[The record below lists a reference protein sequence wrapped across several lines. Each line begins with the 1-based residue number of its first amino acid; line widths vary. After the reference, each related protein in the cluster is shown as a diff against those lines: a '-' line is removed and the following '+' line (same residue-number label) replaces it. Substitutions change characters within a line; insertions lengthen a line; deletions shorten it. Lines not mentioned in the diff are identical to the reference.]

1 MSTGLASSQSSSRKA
16 SLSASVSAGF
26 PVLAGLDQHARVNER
41 QFVEFQQQFRHTL
54 EMLRSI
60 SSLWNRQDPC
70 IISGFDMD
78 RTQAAN
84 ALAGQPL
91 GTFVCR
97 FSMNQR
103 GTLVLSVKVCA
114 RVPLYLDSQVVL
126 CAASP

>member
-1 MSTGLASSQSSSRKA
+1 MR
-16 SLSASVSAGF
+16 AGF
-26 PVLAGLDQHARVNER
+26 PVLAGLDQHARVHVR
-41 QFVEFQQQFRHTL
+41 QFQAFQEKFRHTL

-60 SSLWNRQDPC
+60 ASLWNRQDPC

-78 RTQAAN
+78 RAAATN

-103 GTLVLSVKVCA
+103 GTLVLSVKVPATPCDIDCGSAEFSNAWRCA
-114 RVPLYLDSQVVL
+114 TDQRNVRSL
-126 CAASP
+126 AF